1 MNTINIEQLRSA
13 INSTHSRMFVVSFI
27 KQDGSTRTMYAK
39 TGVKRCLSKNPNKRK
54 VNNTNQNIVR
64 VYDCE
69 SKSYKSFKLSSVFEF
84 RCGRV
89 ILKRRVKCVNG

>member
-1 MNTINIEQLRSA
+1 MNIEQLRST

-27 KQDGSTRTMYAK
+27 KQDGSLRTMYAK
-39 TGVKRCLSKNPNKRK
+39 TGVKRCLSKKQNKRK
-54 VNNTNQNIVR
+54 VSNTNPNIVR

-69 SKSYKSFKLSSVFEF
+69 SRSYKSFKLDSVREL

-89 ILKRRVKCVNG
+89 ILK